1 MTDIHWHSWGRQA
14 PPPHLFALVVSIP
27 SFSANKGSISL
38 GEGRG
43 ICSPTWFPMIWN
55 FALLLTVHFFSEAIS
70 ERKLLL
76 LLHHQLWA
84 CRILS
89 LQTNHA
95 LINYIYTTPE
105 LQKVMCGCSSEP
117 TFVSHWPIYFLLN
130 PLCSPSTV
138 VYVPLFPFL
147 LYLWKHS
154 LDLQMC
160 IFQFLWTVFWKNN
173 NIISFIK

>member
-1 MTDIHWHSWGRQA
+1 MTDIHWHSWGETSTPTPPFCTSSINSVFFCQQRQ
-14 PPPHLFALVVSIP
+14 HFL
-27 SFSANKGSISL
+27 
-38 GEGRG
+38 EGRG
-43 ICSPTWFPMIWN
+43 ICSPTRFPTIWN

-70 ERKLLL
+70 ERKPLL

-95 LINYIYTTPE
+95 LINYIYTTHE

-130 PLCSPSTV
+130 PWCSPSTV

-173 NIISFIK
+173 NILSFIK